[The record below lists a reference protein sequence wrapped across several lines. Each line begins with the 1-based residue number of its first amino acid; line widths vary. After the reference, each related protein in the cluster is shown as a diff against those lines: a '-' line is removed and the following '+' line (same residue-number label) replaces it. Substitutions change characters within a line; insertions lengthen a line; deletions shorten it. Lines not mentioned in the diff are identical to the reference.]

1 MGGRPAPHAIAAD
14 LEATIEALLPVA
26 RRQRFFRHFANAKLW
41 VGQRGIVMP
50 LHYDATDNLYVMAW
64 GRKRAIL
71 AEPGQMGAL
80 YRFPNSHPHAGSSQV
95 NLSAPNLTRHPRFAQ
110 ARFREAIVGP
120 GDTLYLPGMWWHQF
134 EQPFEDTGALNL
146 WSDEGDP
153 VTGGAVPGWERDGR
167 LLEHS
172 LHDHLESSASRHLG
186 NRVGIVLSALARGQ
200 KSARKSSSAARSTDE
215 LARANETLH
224 RAADEWKGWARN
236 VASDREPARVEDLV
250 RRPTTELVRD
260 FLELGFQD
268 VVVGERWARWKPG
281 VEWNLSSV
289 APLHP
294 HGLQHRCRPTPAAM
308 RATFASI
315 CDGSAP

>member
-1 MGGRPAPHAIAAD
+1 MQVLTTAPVS
-14 LEATIEALLPVA
+14 LL
-26 RRQRFFRHFANAKLW
+26 R
-41 VGQRGIVMP
+41 
-50 LHYDATDNLYVMAW
+50 YVMAW

-71 AEPGQMGAL
+71 AEPGQLGAL
-80 YRFPNSHPHAGSSQV
+80 YRFPNEHPHAGSSQV
-95 NLSAPNLTRHPRFAQ
+95 HLSAPNLTRHPRFAQ

-153 VTGGAVPGWERDGR
+153 LTGGAVPGWERDGR

-172 LHDHLESSASRHLG
+172 LHDHLESSASRLLG
-186 NRVGIVLSALARGQ
+186 NRVGLVLSALARGQ
-200 KSARKSSSAARSTDE
+200 KGARMSAAAAAAAAGVGAGGARPMDE

-224 RAADEWKGWARN
+224 SAAADWKGWARN
-236 VASDREPARVEDLV
+236 VASGREPVRVEDLV

-268 VVVGERWARWKPG
+268 VVVGERWSRWKPG

-294 HGLQHRCRPTPAAM
+294 HGLRHRCRPTPTAM
-308 RATFASI
+308 QATFASI
-315 CDGSAP
+315 CDGSAS